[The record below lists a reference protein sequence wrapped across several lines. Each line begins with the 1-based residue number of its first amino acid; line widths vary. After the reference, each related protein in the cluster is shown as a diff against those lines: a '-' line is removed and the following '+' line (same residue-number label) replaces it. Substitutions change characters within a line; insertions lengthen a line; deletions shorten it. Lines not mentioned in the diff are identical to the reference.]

1 MKNVSPFPVFHNF
14 FGKNGVRFRFK
25 YLSVWTNFPTNNK
38 LNCNEK
44 NYKRYI
50 QCLVTGY
57 QLTFTRARGVEGAQ
71 LFRSRIKFLR

>member
-1 MKNVSPFPVFHNF
+1 MKNDSPFPVFHNF
-14 FGKNGVRFRFK
+14 FGKNSVRFRFK

-57 QLTFTRARGVEGAQ
+57 QLTFTGLGEWKARSYSDLA
-71 LFRSRIKFLR
+71 